1 MRAEYNIFP
10 AKISTKNFCPG
21 GGRCGQSAAAG
32 GFSWKSLE
40 KLEKMGCFSEKPA
53 FFFIAL
59 EGPAAFF
66 GHSAEFSNPA
76 KKVPHGG
83 ILHLLFSGGFAKM

>member
-1 MRAEYNIFP
+1 VRA
-10 AKISTKNFCPG
+10 KRG
-21 GGRCGQSAAAG
+21 GGRFFMEIFRKTG
-32 GFSWKSLE
+32 
-40 KLEKMGCFSEKPA
+40 KMGCFSEKPA